1 MMNMGDDLRYQV
13 EVEFHK
19 YYVRVEGDKIFV
31 GLKSRPERGEANVEL
46 IKKLAK
52 YFGVRSSQVKI
63 VSGWKSRTKIVEIES
78 VGKKV

>member
-1 MMNMGDDLRYQV
+1 MMHLGDDLRYQV

-19 YYVRVEGDKIFV
+19 DYVRLEGDKIFV

-63 VSGWKSRTKIVEIES
+63 ASGWKSRTKIVEIES
-78 VGKKV
+78 IEEKA